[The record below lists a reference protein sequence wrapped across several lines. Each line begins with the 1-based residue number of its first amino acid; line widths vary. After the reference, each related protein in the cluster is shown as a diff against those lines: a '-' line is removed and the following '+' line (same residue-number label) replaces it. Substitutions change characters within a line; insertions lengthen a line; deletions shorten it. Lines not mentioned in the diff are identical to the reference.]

1 MPLTEKEAK
10 TIKAKG
16 GQLMDGVVPN
26 LMLKSNGKAGRGMW
40 VFRYVSPTVLG
51 PSGKAKRRD
60 MGLGTFPIT
69 TIALAR
75 DAARE
80 CLGLLAKGIDP
91 LEKRQAA
98 KKERL
103 AKAAVKTFEE
113 TCNAYLDLNK
123 GNWKKGSK
131 SPDQWESSLKTYAY
145 PKIGKLPVDQ
155 ITAEQFRDVLK
166 PIWLKKPETST
177 RLFQRCNKIMLWARS
192 TRMVS
197 TNPLDITRELLPK
210 RKSASSTRVHFP
222 SLPWKDVPQLVHDI
236 LRNGPIGTCREAL
249 EFLILSGCRSGEVR
263 GMLWS
268 EVDMQTNI
276 WTIPGTRMKAG
287 KEHRVPLTL
296 RMQEIL
302 KKQSENGRGT
312 ALVFPA
318 PRDGEF
324 SDNTLSKFLRDHKVP
339 SDTPGRSAT
348 VHGFRS
354 SFRTWGAENDIPEN
368 VMELILAHTERNA
381 VVAAYKRTDLIEAR
395 LDAMEKWSKFIDA
408 YGSNKVGVVTK

>member
-1 MPLTEKEAK
+1 
-10 TIKAKG
+10 
-16 GQLMDGVVPN
+16 
-26 LMLKSNGKAGRGMW
+26 MLKSNGKAGRGKW
-40 VFRYVSPTVLG
+40 VFRYVSPTTL
-51 PSGKAKRRD
+51 KRRD
-60 MGLGTFPIT
+60 MGLGTFPTT
-69 TIALAR
+69 TIADAR

-80 CLGLLAKGIDP
+80 CRSLRKKGIDP
-91 LEKRQAA
+91 LERRQAA

-113 TCNAYLDLNK
+113 TCIEYLDLNK
-123 GNWKKGSK
+123 GDWKPGSK
-131 SPDQWESSLKTYAY
+131 SLDQWQSSLRSYAY

-155 ITAEQFRDVLK
+155 ITVEHFVDVLK
-166 PIWLKKPETST
+166 PIWLEMPETST
-177 RLFQRCNKIMLWARS
+177 RLFQRCNKIMSLARS
-192 TRMVS
+192 TGVIAS
-197 TNPLDITRELLPK
+197 NPLEITRLLLPK
-210 RKSASSTRVHFP
+210 RKSAGSTRVHFP
-222 SLPWKDVPQLVHDI
+222 SLPWKDVPKLVHEV
-236 LRNGPIGTCREAL
+236 LRNGPVGTCREAL
-249 EFLILSGCRSGEVR
+249 EFLIMSGCRSGEVR

-287 KEHRVPLTL
+287 KEHRVPLTR
-296 RMQEIL
+296 RMQELL

-318 PRDGEF
+318 PRDGQF
-324 SDNTLSKFLRDHKVP
+324 SDNTLSKFLRDHEVP

-395 LDAMEKWSKFIDA
+395 LEAMEKWSAFIDG
-408 YGSNKVGVVTK
+408 YGST

>member
-1 MPLTEKEAK
+1 MKLTEKTAK

-16 GQLMDGVVPN
+16 DLFMDGSVPN
-26 LMLKSNGKAGRGMW
+26 LMLKSNGKVGRGMW
-40 VFRYVSPTVLG
+40 VFRYVSPTAL
-51 PSGKAKRRD
+51 KRRD
-60 MGLGTFPIT
+60 MSLGIFPTT
-69 TIALAR
+69 TIAHAR
-75 DAARE
+75 ETARE

-91 LEKRQAA
+91 LERRQAT

-103 AKAAVKTFEE
+103 SKAAVKTFEE
-113 TCNAYLDLNK
+113 TCTAYLDLQK
-123 GNWKKGSK
+123 GKWRPGSK
-131 SPDQWESSLKTYAY
+131 SLDQWQSSLKTYAY
-145 PKIGKLPVDQ
+145 PKIGKVPVDQ

-166 PIWLKKPETST
+166 PIWIEMPETST
-177 RLFQRCNKIMLWARS
+177 RLLQRCNKIMHWAPS

-197 TNPLDITRELLPK
+197 ANPLDITRELLPQ
-210 RKSASSTRVHFP
+210 RKSAGSTRVHFP
-222 SLPWKDVPQLVHDI
+222 SLPWRDVPKLVHEV
-236 LRNGPIGTCREAL
+236 LRNGPAGTCREAL

-268 EVDMQTNI
+268 EVDMETNI
-276 WTIPGTRMKAG
+276 WTIPSIRMKAG
-287 KEHRVPLTL
+287 REHRVPLTL
-296 RMQEIL
+296 RMQQIL

-318 PRDGEF
+318 PRDGQF
-324 SDNTLSKFLRDHKVP
+324 SDNTLSKFLRDHDIP

-395 LDAMEKWSKFIDA
+395 LEAMEKWSAFIDG
-408 YGSNKVGVVTK
+408 YGST